1 MQPGELYYGEGG
13 VRAVRRAGPARALL
27 LSRVGFPL
35 QTAVALL
42 PLPPERVV
50 EDDPLEQGWGAAA
63 ADAGPPPAEL
73 DVVGQRAAALRRANR
88 VGLAAGELPPSAGLL
103 VRARPAGASVTGK
116 CCSIT
121 GDSPL

>member
-13 VRAVRRAGPARALL
+13 VRAVRRAGPVHALL

-42 PLPPERVV
+42 HDQ
-50 EDDPLEQGWGAAA
+50 DDPLEQGWGAAA
-63 ADAGPPPAEL
+63 ADAGPPLAEL

-103 VRARPAGASVTGK
+103 VRARPAGAS
-116 CCSIT
+116 
-121 GDSPL
+121 